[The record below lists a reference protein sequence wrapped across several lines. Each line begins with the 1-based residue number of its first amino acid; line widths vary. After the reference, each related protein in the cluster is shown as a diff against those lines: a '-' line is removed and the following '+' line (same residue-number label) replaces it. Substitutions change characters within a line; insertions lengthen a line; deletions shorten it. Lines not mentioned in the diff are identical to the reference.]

1 MIKQLQYCTTVSLV
15 ISVKLSVFGQV
26 TTHACVNHLHHDVL
40 KSTNK
45 MMCNSLTQDENLK
58 AFQVFNNIL

>member
-1 MIKQLQYCTTVSLV
+1 MIKQLQYCTTVSL
-15 ISVKLSVFGQV
+15 IIIVKLSVFGHH
-26 TTHACVNHLHHDVL
+26 TCVNHLHHDVL

-45 MMCNSLTQDENLK
+45 MMCNSLAQDENWK